1 MFCKKCG
8 TLMLP
13 KDGKIV
19 CSKCGAKKKISKDD
33 SYKTTSS
40 GSKKKE
46 LLIIEEDMKTLPTTR
61 AECSKCKNM
70 EAEWWLRQT
79 RSADEPET
87 RFFRCTKCKFT
98 WREYD

>member
-13 KDGKIV
+13 KEGKIV
-19 CSKCGAKKKISKDD
+19 CSKCGTKKKISKND
-33 SYKTTSS
+33 SYKTTRS

-61 AECSKCKNM
+61 AECPTCKNM

-79 RSADEPET
+79 RSADESET

>member
-8 TLMLP
+8 TLLLP

-19 CSKCGAKKKISKDD
+19 CSKCGTKRKISKGD

-61 AECSKCKNM
+61 AECPECKNM

-79 RSADEPET
+79 RSADESET